1 MRRAVAI
8 NLAALCLFFLLHIV
22 FAANDMRWAFA
33 IVASLISL
41 QTIGFGPITAVL
53 SGASETAR
61 KRTVARRCLPIS
73 LVLSFALAWAY
84 AGMTWSVVAIVGVVS
99 LMLTTHVAFE
109 RRWRC

>member
-1 MRRAVAI
+1 MWRAVAF

-22 FAANDMRWAFA
+22 FAANGVRWAFA

-41 QTIGFGPITAVL
+41 QTIAFGPITAVL
-53 SGASETAR
+53 SGASDTTR

-73 LVLSFALAWAY
+73 LALSFALAWAY

-99 LMLTTHVAFE
+99 LMLMTHIAFE
-109 RRWRC
+109 R

>member
-1 MRRAVAI
+1 MQRAVTI

-22 FAANDMRWAFA
+22 FAANGVRWAFT
-33 IVASLISL
+33 IVASFITL

-53 SGASETAR
+53 SGASENAQ

-84 AGMTWSVVAIVGVVS
+84 AGMMWSVDAIVGAVS

>member
-22 FAANDMRWAFA
+22 FAANGVGWAFA
-33 IVASLISL
+33 IVASLITL

-53 SGASETAR
+53 SGASEAAR
-61 KRTVARRCLPIS
+61 KRIVARRCLPIS

-99 LMLTTHVAFE
+99 LMLLTHIVFE